1 MTISPVVVLHKISAV
16 LLATMHWLKAALWAT
31 MHWLGGIL
39 NHLSIFLLATLK
51 PLGIWGLGGLALIDS
66 ALVPLP
72 MSMDGVVI
80 GYVAADH
87 RKFLLYCLMSAGAS
101 AIGSLVP
108 YYVGR
113 AGGELFLLKRINRAR
128 YERMRD
134 RFENQEFLAI
144 MIPAMM
150 PPPMP
155 IKLFEFGAGVFEMK
169 PLLFAAAIFSG
180 KFIQFLVCAL
190 ITVFY
195 GPEIAHTARRAI
207 HEHFDV
213 VVGIGAA
220 IGLAFLVYV
229 LRKLFDR
236 GRGTPFPIE
245 ETLAEDAPAET
256 DSTLIS

>member
-169 PLLFAAAIFSG
+169 PALFATAIFTG
-180 KFIQFLVCAL
+180 KFIQFMVCSL
-190 ITVFY
+190 ITIFY
-195 GPEIAHTARRAI
+195 GPAIAHTARRAL
-207 HEHFDV
+207 HQHFEAV
-213 VVGIGAA
+213 LGVAA
-220 IGLAFLVYV
+220 LIVLGFTIYV

-236 GRGTPFPIE
+236 RRGIEFPLE
-245 ETLAEDAPAET
+245 EIAEEDKVEAIDPPPVA
-256 DSTLIS
+256 